1 MDPQTVFA
9 YGGASATVTAVTMFI
24 FRNWKHIVGHV
35 LVSKCCDKKFEMGI
49 DVRDMTPE
57 GRPSSAVAPTL
68 PGTALEIRAP

>member
-1 MDPQTVFA
+1 MDAQTIFA
-9 YGGASATVTAVTMFI
+9 YGGASATVTAVSMFI

-35 LVSKCCDKKFEMGI
+35 LVSKCCDRKFEMGI

-57 GRPSSAVAPTL
+57 AKSSVVAPSV

>member
-1 MDPQTVFA
+1 MDPQTIFA
-9 YGGASATVTAVTMFI
+9 YGGASATITAVSMFI
-24 FRNWKHIVGHV
+24 FRNWNHIIGHV

-57 GRPSSAVAPTL
+57 PKSTAVAPTA

>member
-1 MDPQTVFA
+1 MDAQTIFA
-9 YGGASATVTAVTMFI
+9 YGGASATITAVSMFI

-57 GRPSSAVAPTL
+57 AKPTAVAPTA

>member
-1 MDPQTVFA
+1 MDAQTIFA
-9 YGGASATVTAVTMFI
+9 YGGASATITAVSMFI

-49 DVRDMTPE
+49 DVRDMTPD
-57 GRPSSAVAPTL
+57 GKATAVAPTA